1 MGKFADRVHRVI
13 SFILDVWALWGL
25 LALLAGAGL
34 VASLFGAIGA
44 LGKLPRLWLIALT
57 GSAFLLVLSAGAGGV
72 AKWRL
77 RRFPHL
83 NLVASS
89 GPSSSIRLTVENQ
102 GHTTDFSARCAL
114 LGLTNSPN
122 PPSKAVYPLKW
133 EGKADQWIT
142 IHRGN
147 SENLSIAQFG
157 AEYEFGVD
165 DYDRETWAFGT
176 KKELLPLYEIEVR
189 IVGKDL
195 VKPLARRYLVRPSGD
210 RGPLEMLPADE
221 LRQSDKNAI

>member
-1 MGKFADRVHRVI
+1 LDRVHGVI

-34 VASLFGAIGA
+34 VASLFGAVGA

-57 GSAFLLVLSAGAGGV
+57 GSTFLLVFSVGAGGV

-89 GPSSSIRLTVENQ
+89 GPSSSIRLTVENR

-114 LGLTNSPN
+114 LGLSNSPN

-133 EGKADQWIT
+133 DGRTDQWVT

-147 SENLSIAQFG
+147 SENLFIAQFG
-157 AEYEFGVD
+157 AEYVVGVGEMVLVQRSPVGALD

-176 KKELLPLYEIEVR
+176 KEEELPTYEIEVR

-195 VKPLARRYLVRPSGD
+195 VKALARRYFVRPSRD
-210 RGPLEMLPADE
+210 RGPLEMIPA
-221 LRQSDKNAI
+221 